1 MARLS
6 ENKIKVRVTFSPAPD
21 ADERLRRLAALLLRP
36 RVTEGQNISG
46 LRQDDS
52 WLNTNADDGRK
63 EEHKPN
69 E

>member
-21 ADERLRRLAALLLRP
+21 AEERLRRLAALLLRP
-36 RVTEGQNISG
+36 KVTEGEDISG
-46 LRQDDS
+46 ISQDDS
-52 WLNTNADDGRK
+52 RLNACPSDGRK